1 MPPYGRCEQVGA
13 SLKMLSEIE
22 RSGSGRAAER
32 RYLSMMFVD
41 LVGYTGLS
49 EQLDP
54 EDLAA
59 VQHRYQHL
67 ALTVM
72 ERYGGFVAN
81 FAGDGILVYFG
92 YPTAHENDAERAVRA
107 GLELLDRLSR
117 GDQGSSEAAGHQLAS
132 RIGVHTGL

>member
-1 MPPYGRCEQVGA
+1 MLPYGRCEQVGA

-22 RSGSGRAAER
+22 RLGSGRAAER
-32 RYLSMMFVD
+32 RYLSIMFVD

-72 ERYGGFVAN
+72 ERFGGFVAN

-92 YPTAHENDAERAVRA
+92 YPIAHENDAERALRA
-107 GLELLDRLSR
+107 GLELLERLGESTRTCRNALLLRSR
-117 GDQGSSEAAGHQLAS
+117 HGSACTPA
-132 RIGVHTGL
+132 